1 MKIFLGENYS
11 CSLNYQHSLIYG
23 SIYKYLVKD
32 VKNADIIIVPST
44 CCCTEKMIIHTLSY
58 IESLYLQNKDARIIV
73 TGCITRKFK
82 KPQFTKN
89 IDTYF
94 QKRNIKI
101 YSNLETNKL
110 LLDILADEYDY
121 KLDSF
126 GYGNINFE
134 ESKAILFISTG
145 CMNNCSFCKST
156 YQEMP
161 LKSANM
167 KHLINSIDEIDKAKI
182 ANITIR
188 GTNISQYGY
197 DLYGKYRL
205 PEIISYINNKP
216 NIKNVNLVGFAFKE
230 DRKSVV

>member
-1 MKIFLGENYS
+1 
-11 CSLNYQHSLIYG
+11 
-23 SIYKYLVKD
+23 
-32 VKNADIIIVPST
+32 
-44 CCCTEKMIIHTLSY
+44 
-58 IESLYLQNKDARIIV
+58 
-73 TGCITRKFK
+73 
-82 KPQFTKN
+82 
-89 IDTYF
+89 
-94 QKRNIKI
+94 
-101 YSNLETNKL
+101 
-110 LLDILADEYDY
+110 
-121 KLDSF
+121 
-126 GYGNINFE
+126 
-134 ESKAILFISTG
+134 
-145 CMNNCSFCKST
+145 MNNCSFCKST

-230 DRKSVV
+230 AIHNDFKKVILDSKKNYMINGSLESGSPRLLELIRKGFTIDEFLDFIDGLDNVLWSLAIIAGFPSENLSDVKQTLNILKKIKKLKVQICRYINSKIIDSNSFEQLTPDIIEEHTRIYQKTLKRRNVPTEIYGSDYK